1 MEIEK
6 DKIISALATDY
17 LNVYLINVETN
28 AANVIKFKGYMFG
41 GLEAGQKNLN
51 YDATLAIY
59 AKERVHSNE
68 IDDFL
73 EKLSCKSLLEVF
85 KSTDTYEYT
94 YMIYENYEEHYY
106 VATYRKISSVGEP
119 LVVIAGFKC
128 IDNYLNSQK
137 LKVEEGINKAYET
150 ISSIYSCMYRI
161 DVRKRKYV
169 EIKTTKEIK
178 DLGFKSEGNFE
189 EFIIKM
195 IYAVCDEKYI
205 DALLDVLDINK
216 FEERL
221 ISNHCIAYEFL
232 LKNTG
237 WSRLRVIKEKNN
249 FDKLTNVILTIE
261 IIEDTVR
268 KTERI
273 NQMAQTDYLTG
284 LLNKTFGEKYAI
296 SKIKNQEAG
305 VYILFD
311 VNNYVAIK
319 NKYGIDEANDM
330 IKRVSNI
337 LFEGSTDNDILYR
350 FNEEIFAIYA
360 SGILNINDAD
370 KYINKF
376 IKNMKNVDIYENENI
391 KLSISVG
398 CAFNTNNRSFESL
411 YKLADRALFE
421 SKKSENFKI
430 VYIN

>member
-1 MEIEK
+1 MEMDK

-17 LNVYLINVETN
+17 LNVYLVNVETN
-28 AANVIKFKGYMFG
+28 TANVIKFKGYMFG

-51 YDATLAIY
+51 YDTTLAIY
-59 AKERVHSNE
+59 AKERVHSSE
-68 IDDFL
+68 IDEFL
-73 EKLSCKSLLEVF
+73 EKLSCKNLIEVF

-106 VATYRKISSVGEP
+106 VATYRKVSSTGEP
-119 LVVIAGFKC
+119 LMVIAGFKC

-137 LKVEEGINKAYET
+137 LKVEEGINKAYDT

-221 ISNHCIAYEFL
+221 VNNHCIAYEFL

-237 WSRLRVIKEKNN
+237 WSRLRVIKEMNN
-249 FDKLTNVILTIE
+249 FNKLTHVILTIE

-305 VYILFD
+305 IYILID
-311 VNNYVAIK
+311 VDNYTDIK
-319 NKYGIDEANDM
+319 EKYGIDVANDM
-330 IKRVSNI
+330 IKKVSNI

-350 FNEEIFAIYA
+350 FNDETFAIYA
-360 SGILNINDAD
+360 SGILDVNDAD
-370 KYINKF
+370 RYINKF
-376 IKNMKNVDIYENENI
+376 IINMKNINIIENK
-391 KLSISVG
+391 KLTISIG
-398 CAFNTNNRSFESL
+398 CAFNINNRSFENL
-411 YKLADRALFE
+411 YKFADRALFE
-421 SKKSENFKI
+421 SKKTENFKI